1 MVKLQGYTVVEVIE
15 YFVLLVYNK
24 TCIPITYGGKK
35 GFHLVSMF

>member
-24 TCIPITYGGKK
+24 TCITYGGKK